1 MNQSD
6 FINLINTKI
15 TSYREYRIKYA
26 KIVLA
31 DKNLFLPLLQTSF
44 DETNE
49 VSVRVSWVIDYVMR
63 EKLDWLYPH
72 LDYFVANISKVKHD
86 SIVRPMARTCEL
98 LAKAYT
104 SKNDLA
110 IKNYLTNIHIE
121 KIIETG
127 FDWMITEQKVAVKAY
142 SMETLFL
149 FGKEFDWVHPELQL
163 ILEQEIPNGS
173 PAYQAR
179 GKKILK
185 WIEKFTKSNGI
196 LNTET
201 EH

>member
-1 MNQSD
+1 MKEHE
-6 FINLINTKI
+6 FVNLINTKV

-26 KIVLA
+26 DIVLA
-31 DKNLFLPLLQTSF
+31 DKKLFLPLLQISF

-49 VSVRVSWVIDYVMR
+49 ASVRVSWVIDYVMR
-63 EKLDWLYPH
+63 EKINWLYPH
-72 LDYFVANISKVKHD
+72 LDYFTTNISKVKHD

-127 FDWMITEQKVAVKAY
+127 FDWMISKQKVAVKAY

-149 FGKEFDWVHPELQL
+149 FGKEFAWVHPELKL
-163 ILEQEIPNGS
+163 ILEQEISNGS

-179 GKKILK
+179 GKRILK
-185 WIEKFTKSNGI
+185 WMGKFTKSN
-196 LNTET
+196 
-201 EH
+201 

>member
-1 MNQSD
+1 MNQHD
-6 FINLINTKI
+6 FINLINSKV
-15 TSYREYRIKYA
+15 TSYSEYRIKYA
-26 KIVLA
+26 NIVLA
-31 DKNLFLPLLQTSF
+31 DKNLFFPLLEVIF
-44 DETNE
+44 DKSNE
-49 VSVRVSWVIDYVMR
+49 VSIRVSWVLDYVMR
-63 EKLDWLYPH
+63 EKLAWIYPH
-72 LDYFVANISKVKHD
+72 LDYFTTNISSVEHH

-98 LAKAYT
+98 LAKAYA

-127 FDWMITEQKVAVKAY
+127 FDWMISEQKVAVKAY

-163 ILEQEIPNGS
+163 IIEQEISNGS

-185 WIEKFTKSNGI
+185 WIEKFSQSN
-196 LNTET
+196 
-201 EH
+201 

>member
-1 MNQSD
+1 MNQHD
-6 FINLINTKI
+6 FINLINSKV
-15 TSYREYRIKYA
+15 TSYSEYRIKYA
-26 KIVLA
+26 NIVLA
-31 DKNLFLPLLQTSF
+31 DKNLFFPLLSVAF

-49 VSVRVSWVIDYVMR
+49 ASIRVSWVLDYVMR
-63 EKLDWLYPH
+63 EKLSLLYPH
-72 LDYFVANISKVKHD
+72 LDYFTTNISNVKHD

-121 KIIETG
+121 KILETG

-163 ILEQEIPNGS
+163 ILEQEISNGS

-185 WIEKFTKSNGI
+185 WIEKFKQSN
-196 LNTET
+196 
-201 EH
+201 